1 MQKVFE
7 AVMKISEVHR
17 NFNRLKPPLDAH
29 VKFLEHAMN
38 NVSFL
43 GSAKKNPQFASWDAE
58 KFLKR
63 AIRIHEHDLRNG
75 AAEVVSEKNG
85 VVWVGIFE
93 EQNLDAPD
101 EFQQEWREAA
111 KTEMEKVARSFKH
124 GYYRVKYFNVGGKH
138 ILEYSPLS
146 LEEPF
151 ERLRSLW
158 NRLKPNK

>member
-7 AVMKISEVHR
+7 AVMKTSEVHR
-17 NFNRLKPPLDAH
+17 TFNRFKPALDAH
-29 VKFLEHAMN
+29 VKFLEHAM
-38 NVSFL
+38 
-43 GSAKKNPQFASWDAE
+43 KNIRFTGWDAE
-58 KFLKR
+58 KYLKR

-75 AAEVVSEKNG
+75 AVEVVSEKNG
-85 VVWVGIFE
+85 VVRVGVFE

-111 KTEMEKVARSFKH
+111 KMEMEKVARSFKH